1 MEGVS
6 GRAEATQQDTE
17 TACRGLS
24 VTPPATHPAP
34 PAPMGPAGSLSTA
47 GVQEKEK
54 EKPHLGARTHDQ
66 EATSFEK
73 MGSNG
78 KKRAIGEERPPDPWH
93 SLRSSEGRPPDQERP
108 RHSLRSPEG
117 GPSDRRGWAWQVA
130 SSAPESQSQRLSVT
144 APKQIKRTRTPTC
157 SWPKPTRS
165 LSLQSLRVGRGGI
178 RGGKSGISSSH
189 VGGI

>member
-17 TACRGLS
+17 MACRGLS
-24 VTPPATHPAP
+24 VTQPAAHPAP
-34 PAPMGPAGSLSTA
+34 PAPMGPARALSTA

-66 EATSFEK
+66 EAASLEK

-78 KKRAIGEERPPDPWH
+78 KKRAIGEERPP
-93 SLRSSEGRPPDQERP
+93 GP
-108 RHSLRSPEG
+108 RHSLWSSEG

-130 SSAPESQSQRLSVT
+130 SSAPESQAQRLSAT
-144 APKQIKRTRTPTC
+144 APKQRKRTRTPTQ
-157 SWPKPTRS
+157 SWPKPTRT
-165 LSLQSLRVGRGGI
+165 LSSAPEGSAGRGERRREA
-178 RGGKSGISSSH
+178 RGGVSGGESGVSSSH
-189 VGGI
+189 AGGI